1 MESIKDLYTLGD
13 DGVYKPN
20 FLAEPEKSNEEKRE
34 SSSEEQNIE
43 QNIEENKEEEVIEQE
58 NNEDVSTEENS
69 QEQEFVS
76 EENKDDKI
84 NKPVESLSDESVLNY
99 LSEKLGKQFSSFED
113 LTAGNEPEKAPS
125 TDLDKALQDLKDW
138 SLKSGR
144 PIQDYFKYQK
154 DYDSMSNLDKI
165 EQHVRYKH
173 PDFTNEEVKLEM
185 EQYIPDEDTDDDREI
200 ALKNL
205 NQKKAAKEALEVLNT
220 LKSEIADY
228 KRLLYLTIKRLI

>member
-34 SSSEEQNIE
+34 SSSEEQN
-43 QNIEENKEEEVIEQE
+43 IEQE